1 MTRLGT
7 LAALALLL
15 ASPAAR
21 GGDDPASLCGGRF
34 VVEGAPLL
42 PDASFEGPDV
52 VELGAG
58 SLSIASGCSAPSA
71 SVRASR
77 DGTHVRARLFEG
89 RAVAAH
95 SRFGLPSF
103 RDEMAALSWNVLTD
117 LTGAAP
123 AGRGACGP
131 AKWVRLEARIDAD
144 CTAMTGV
151 VRARSP
157 RLRREFVA
165 HATSQPLCTLTEPC
179 AGDGFCEVPAGVCTS
194 PLDAGI
200 CVDVGDACPELYQPV
215 CGCDGV
221 TYGNDCERRRARVQK
236 STDGACA
243 GSICGTIAG
252 LPCPDGA
259 FCELPEAT
267 CASADLAGTCV
278 PQAEACTLQWDPVCG
293 CDGRTYGND
302 CERQAAGV
310 SKDRDGEC
318 DASGPEPLDGTTA
331 RR

>member
-7 LAALALLL
+7 FATVGLLL
-15 ASPAAR
+15 AAPAGAE
-21 GGDDPASLCGGRF
+21 DPIALCGGRF
-34 VVEGAPLL
+34 VVEGEPLL
-42 PDASFEGPDV
+42 PDPGFEGPDV
-52 VELGAG
+52 VEVGADG
-58 SLSIASGCSAPSA
+58 LSIASGCSAPSA
-71 SVRASR
+71 SVRVSR
-77 DGTHVRARLFEG
+77 DGTQVRARLFEV
-89 RAVAAH
+89 RAVAAR
-95 SRFGLPSF
+95 SRFGSPSF
-103 RDEMAALSWNVLTD
+103 RDEMAALSWNVLTG
-117 LTGAAP
+117 LTGAAGS
-123 AGRGACGP
+123 GRGVCGP
-131 AKWVRLEARIDAD
+131 AKRVRLEARIDAS
-144 CTAMTGV
+144 CTLTGV

-165 HATSQPLCTLTEPC
+165 HATSQPLCTLAEPC
-179 AGDGFCEVPAGVCTS
+179 AGDGFCEVPAGVCAS
-194 PLDAGI
+194 PLDAGV

-221 TYGNDCERRRARVQK
+221 TYANDCERRRARVQK
-236 STDGACA
+236 SADGPCA

-259 FCELPEAT
+259 FCELPEGT
-267 CASADLAGTCV
+267 CASADLVGSCV
-278 PQAEACTLQWDPVCG
+278 PQADACTLQWDPVCG
-293 CDGRTYGND
+293 CDGHTYGND